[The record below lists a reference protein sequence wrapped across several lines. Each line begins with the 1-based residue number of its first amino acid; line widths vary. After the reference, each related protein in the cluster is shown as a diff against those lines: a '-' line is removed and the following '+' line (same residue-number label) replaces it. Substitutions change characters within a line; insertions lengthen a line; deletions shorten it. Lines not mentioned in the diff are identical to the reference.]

1 MRRRSA
7 ILAATAAAVVAS
19 VATAVA
25 TIPGSDGTINGC
37 YAAGS
42 PAPHALSVVDDPASC
57 KETLL
62 PFNQRGPAG
71 PPGAAGTLGASSR
84 VTATLTET
92 PERDFAGT
100 ASCPAGRILLGGGF
114 ELDTLN
120 EGYDVVTSRPSADVR
135 GWDVTVKRRPGYVSS
150 AEVGAALRGALD
162 SYLRAAA
169 RTDEG
174 ERALARA
181 FGGIFNLHSP
191 GGAQVT
197 TKERAKLTKAV
208 KQAGKRDKASS
219 AAGKRAAKELN
230 GLHETPVPVAGPKA
244 YALCGTA

>member
-7 ILAATAAAVVAS
+7 ILAATAAAVLVS

-25 TIPGSDGTINGC
+25 TIPGPDGTINGC

-57 KETLL
+57 SETLL

-71 PPGAAGTLGASSR
+71 PPGTLGSSTR
-84 VTATLTET
+84 VTAALTET
-92 PERDFAGT
+92 ADFDFAGT

-120 EGYDVVTSRPSADVR
+120 EGFNVVTSRPSADAR
-135 GWDVTVKRRPGYVSS
+135 GWDVSVKRQPGYVSS
-150 AEVGAALRGALD
+150 AKVRAALSGALGG
-162 SYLRAAA
+162 YLRAVA
-169 RTDEG
+169 RTDEAD
-174 ERALARA
+174 RALAA
-181 FGGIFNLHSP
+181 ALGGIFNLHGP
-191 GGAQVT
+191 GGAKVT
-197 TKERAKLTKAV
+197 TKEGTKLTKAV
-208 KQAGKRDKASS
+208 KKARERSKASS
-219 AAGKRAAKELN
+219 AAGKQAVQALS
-230 GLHETPVPVAGPKA
+230 GLHEAPVPAAVPKA